1 MLPPQAG
8 LSSSIEVQIQEML
21 EVVGTGLKGTKT
33 YKVEIMHKKHN
44 AAEIANRLKQQEK
57 ERLAKILSGTW
68 HDPRLDC
75 VSGNGI
81 MSELGIGD
89 ELMYPEDARINGVN
103 DSLIDFNST
112 NTEDQTKRKLTPAE
126 LQELQAVPI
135 VVIKNFTTK
144 HGKDEVISVLSSWA
158 ATLVNNAVAHV
169 IVVSDNRDNAKV
181 LIQGMLN
188 DRIKANLY

>member
-8 LSSSIEVQIQEML
+8 LSSSIEVQIREML

-33 YKVEIMHKKHN
+33 HKVEIMHKKQN

-89 ELMYPEDARINGVN
+89 ELMYPEDARKDGVN

>member
-1 MLPPQAG
+1 
-8 LSSSIEVQIQEML
+8 
-21 EVVGTGLKGTKT
+21 
-33 YKVEIMHKKHN
+33 
-44 AAEIANRLKQQEK
+44 
-57 ERLAKILSGTW
+57 
-68 HDPRLDC
+68 
-75 VSGNGI
+75 
-81 MSELGIGD
+81 
-89 ELMYPEDARINGVN
+89 MYPEDARKDGVN